1 MFFVFCFSTVLGLIN
16 LQLWEW
22 FFSLPFRI
30 LIYCLVV
37 WSKYRVF
44 QYGLANWLP
53 WSSALTPKRNGSQ
66 TDMDRWQM
74 YALSLGSTCHCH
86 EQQWCCSPSGIC
98 SSKVA
103 SRWPTSENLVRELGN
118 CWPCG
123 ISQEG
128 TKELM
133 LKKDAVSRGLGS
145 VGLQFSLAHCGLNV
159 LSKLTSC
166 HWAKYL
172 SPAQRAWA
180 TFLCSALTYL
190 EGLYT

>member
-74 YALSLGSTCHCH
+74 YALGLGSTCHCH

-103 SRWPTSENLVRELGN
+103 SRWPTSENLVRELGDG
-118 CWPCG
+118 WPCG

-133 LKKDAVSRGLGS
+133 LKKDAVIQRPWLSRIT
-145 VGLQFSLAHCGLNV
+145 V
-159 LSKLTSC
+159 LSCSL
-166 HWAKYL
+166 WAECALEIDFASLQNICLRHKEHG
-172 SPAQRAWA
+172 QRS
-180 TFLCSALTYL
+180 FVLL
-190 EGLYT
+190 